1 MRCDGEPVRPGIGTT
16 RLMSRV
22 FKPAKQIGTRSA
34 YTIRASGNR
43 TPRQQAGHKTVP
55 DMAAISSKCPCKAG
69 AIHTRCDGEPVRPG
83 IGTTRLMSR
92 VFEPAKQ
99 IGTRSAYTIR
109 ASGNRTPRQQAG
121 HKTVPDMAAIS
132 SKCPCK
138 AGAIHTRCDGEPVR
152 PGIGTTRLM
161 SRVFKP
167 AKQIGTR
174 SAYTIRASG
183 NRTPRQ
189 QAGHKTVPD
198 MAAISS
204 KCPCKA
210 GAIHTRCDGEPV
222 RPGIGTTRLMS
233 RVFEPAKQIGTRSAY
248 TIRASGNRTPRQQAG
263 HKTVPDMAAISSKCP
278 CKAGAI
284 HTRI

>member
-34 YTIRASGNR
+34 YTIRASGLK

-55 DMAAISSKCPCKAG
+55 D
-69 AIHTRCDGEPVRPG
+69 
-83 IGTTRLMSR
+83 L
-92 VFEPAKQ
+92 
-99 IGTRSAYTIR
+99 
-109 ASGNRTPRQQAG
+109 
-121 HKTVPDMAAIS
+121 AAIS

-183 NRTPRQ
+183 LKTPRQ

-198 MAAISS
+198 LAAISS

-210 GAIHTRCDGEPV
+210 GAIHTGHSHPLRTTLNAWCLFLNEMGESSCRYSSV
-222 RPGIGTTRLMS
+222 RNLSTCLGTKVS
-233 RVFEPAKQIGTRSAY
+233 
-248 TIRASGNRTPRQQAG
+248 
-263 HKTVPDMAAISSKCP
+263 
-278 CKAGAI
+278 
-284 HTRI
+284 